1 MRGKEGS
8 EAASWSNTRGMGV
21 WESCSV
27 CAIIE
32 LKKYQF
38 QVDWKLLRI
47 SLLCDIDYRDPGS
60 YLVQ

>member
-21 WESCSV
+21 WASCSV
-27 CAIIE
+27 CA
-32 LKKYQF
+32 KYQF